1 MREYHLYL
9 GEVDKNTRDI
19 ICNSLHDIEIL
30 KKYGKTIHTEQIVS
44 CTTKL
49 FTEGY
54 HIFIHPFRGEEFE
67 ITLGDCER
75 TDREIRMGHNLYRML
90 INGVFGD
97 VTGENVEEG

>member
-1 MREYHLYL
+1 MKEYHLYL

-19 ICNSLHDIEIL
+19 ICNSLHDIEVL

-44 CTTKL
+44 CTTEL

-54 HIFIHPFRGEEFE
+54 HIFIHPFEGKEFE

-75 TDREIRMGHNLYRML
+75 TSREIRMGHNLYKLL
-90 INGVFGD
+90 IAGTFDINDTHVC
-97 VTGENVEEG
+97 

>member
-9 GEVDKNTRDI
+9 GNVDKNTRDI
-19 ICNSLHDIEIL
+19 ICNSLHDIEVL

-44 CTTKL
+44 CTTEL

-75 TDREIRMGHNLYRML
+75 TDREIRMAHNLFRML
-90 INGVFGD
+90 ISGAFGD
-97 VTGENVEEG
+97 VIGENVEEN